1 MIRAGIYQV
10 GIYWKGIDQVGIDSG
25 DSGIVSIPKN
35 LKINKLLL
43 IGLDPVGNDRVR
55 YYRVRNDRVR
65 NDRVKYDRVR
75 YDRVRND
82 HGLERIVNPYS
93 LNLYYNS

>member
-1 MIRAGIYQV
+1 M
-10 GIYWKGIDQVGIDSG
+10 GIDRVGSDRV
-25 DSGIVSIPKN
+25 GIVSIPKN

-65 NDRVKYDRVR
+65 NDS
-75 YDRVRND
+75 
-82 HGLERIVNPYS
+82 GLEMIVNPSSYHYLNS
-93 LNLYYNS
+93 LLLEFYLRFTENTC